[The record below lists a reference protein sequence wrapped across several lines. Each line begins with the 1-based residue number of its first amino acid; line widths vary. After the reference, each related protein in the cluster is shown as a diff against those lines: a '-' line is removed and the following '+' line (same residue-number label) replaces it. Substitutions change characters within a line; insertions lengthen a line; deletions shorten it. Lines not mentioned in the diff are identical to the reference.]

1 MRRTRLIP
9 AIIAAALLG
18 VTLSLSMPAWADESE
33 RDHAHEHGTAAA
45 AATSASAKQG
55 EQHQH
60 DENCDHGGSPWER
73 GSVMETLRADANAL
87 IAVWV
92 GIGAYAV
99 FIRRQGRTGVE
110 KQEAAQ

>member
-9 AIIAAALLG
+9 AIASAALL
-18 VTLSLSMPAWADESE
+18 SLALAVPIAWAGESE
-33 RDHAHEHGTAAA
+33 HDHAHEHGTA
-45 AATSASAKQG
+45 TASAKQA
-55 EQHQH
+55 EKHQH

-73 GSVMETLRADANAL
+73 GSVMGTLRSDANAL

-92 GIGAYAV
+92 GIGAYALL
-99 FIRRQGRTGVE
+99 IRRQGRTVVE